1 MRPIMNEDDFKS
13 VISQEHSVIYFHVDW
28 STYSVQGRVML
39 EDLESSW
46 SSDESKPIFWLAD
59 VSELESPAAF
69 LGEWLKRQ
77 DRTDLNMFKL
87 VAAGSG
93 SVIWLSQG
101 GVVDFVQSA
110 THYDLDA
117 LRIRTENVFRQR
129 AT

>member
-1 MRPIMNEDDFKS
+1 MNEDDFKS

-39 EDLESSW
+39 EDLESSR

-87 VAAGSG
+87 VAAESG

>member
-1 MRPIMNEDDFKS
+1 MRPIRNEDDFRS

-39 EDLESSW
+39 EELESLCG
-46 SSDESKPIFWLAD
+46 SDELKPVFWLAD

-77 DRTDLNMFKL
+77 ERNDLKMFI
-87 VAAGSG
+87 VIAAGSG
-93 SVIWLSQG
+93 SVVWLSRG
-101 GVVDFVQSA
+101 AVVDFVQSA

-117 LRIRTENVFRQR
+117 LRMRTANVFHPR

>member
-1 MRPIMNEDDFKS
+1 MRPILNEDDFKS

-39 EDLESSW
+39 EELESSCG
-46 SSDESKPIFWLAD
+46 SDESKPVFWLAD

-77 DRTDLNMFKL
+77 ERKDLKMFNV
-87 VAAGSG
+87 VAAGSS
-93 SVIWLSQG
+93 SVVWLSRG
-101 GVVDFVQSA
+101 AVVDFVQSA

-117 LRIRTENVFRQR
+117 LRMRTENVFHQR
-129 AT
+129 AA

>member
-1 MRPIMNEDDFKS
+1 LNEEDFES
-13 VISQEHSVIYFHVDW
+13 MISQQHSVIYFYVDW
-28 STYSVQGRVML
+28 STYAVQGRVLL
-39 EDLESSW
+39 EELEASCDH
-46 SSDESKPIFWLAD
+46 DESKPVFWLAD

-77 DRTDLNMFKL
+77 ERKDLKMFNV

-93 SVIWLSQG
+93 SVVWLSQG
-101 GVVDFVQSA
+101 AVVDFVQSA

-117 LRIRTENVFRQR
+117 LRMRTKNVVHQR

>member
-1 MRPIMNEDDFKS
+1 MRPILNEDDFKS
-13 VISQEHSVIYFHVDW
+13 VISQEHSIIYFHVDW
-28 STYSVQGRVML
+28 SAYSFQGRVML
-39 EDLESSW
+39 QELESSYG
-46 SSDESKPIFWLAD
+46 SDESKPAFWLAD

-77 DRTDLNMFKL
+77 ERKDLKMFNV

-93 SVIWLSQG
+93 AVVWLSQG
-101 GVVDFVQSA
+101 AVVDFVQSA

-117 LRIRTENVFRQR
+117 LRRRTENVFHQR